1 MIDFKK
7 ELNAEQYQVVTE
19 ADGPCLVLAGAGSG
33 KTRTIV
39 YRVAY
44 LIEKGI
50 KPDNILLLTF
60 TNKAAREMLKRVNE
74 LIRPVETQNFASL
87 QGGTFHHIANKIL
100 RKFASLI
107 GYKANFTILD
117 EEDSESL
124 LKICLRDLNIN
135 TKERRYPTPAVL
147 KDLISYAKN
156 SEKKLKEVVEMKH
169 PRWLEILPQL
179 EKIARSY
186 EERKRQKGLMDFDD
200 LLTNLLYLLKS
211 QPVVKNKL
219 SEKFKYI
226 LVDEYQDTNKIQAE
240 IIKELAVV
248 NQNVLVVGDDAQ
260 SIYSFRAADIK
271 NILDFP
277 KIFKGTKI
285 FHLTKNYRST
295 PEILNVANSIIEKN
309 LNQFPKNLVS
319 LQKKFIK
326 PILATL
332 ASPGVEA
339 EYISEL
345 ILELRNQGISLDKI
359 AVLFRATYHSQP
371 LEFELTKRDIPYDY
385 RGGLRFFERAH
396 IKDVLAF
403 LKIINNVKDEV
414 SWFRLLNLQ
423 IGIGE
428 VTSKNLI
435 TYLTKAN
442 NINSVLK
449 LEVEQLLTERAKSGW
464 GELKNI
470 FLKIL
475 KAEKLLLGELIRKI
489 IKSSYQN
496 YLELNYP
503 NYQERLDDL
512 EQLSL
517 FADRYQNLNS
527 FLAEITMQEN
537 FSAARLRTDYQ
548 NEDREERIILSTIHQ
563 AKGLEWEAVF
573 VINLTEDAL
582 PNPRALKEEGGL
594 EEERRLFYVA
604 VTRAQKKLFLTYPL
618 TNSFNSYYL
627 KTPSPFLKEIP
638 EELLEEIKT
647 SEENNFNDSNGK
659 GISYLPEIDEL

>member
-1 MIDFKK
+1 MSSIDYKK
-7 ELNAEQYQVVTE
+7 ELNDEQYQVVTQ

-44 LIEKGI
+44 LIEQGI
-50 KPDNILLLTF
+50 KSDNILLLTF
-60 TNKAAREMLKRVNE
+60 TNKAAREMLNRVALLLKGRN
-74 LIRPVETQNFASL
+74 LKGL
-87 QGGTFHHIANKIL
+87 WGGTFHHIANKIL
-100 RKFASLI
+100 RKFAPLI

-124 LKICLRDLNIN
+124 IKICLKELNIN

-156 SEKKLKEVVEMKH
+156 SEKKLKEVVEIKH

-179 EKIARSY
+179 EKIARNY
-186 EERKRQKGLMDFDD
+186 EERKKQKGLMDFDD
-200 LLTNLLYLLKS
+200 LLTNLLKLLKT
-211 QPVVKNKL
+211 QPPVKKVLSNK
-219 SEKFKYI
+219 FHYI
-226 LVDEYQDTNKIQAE
+226 LVDEYQDTNRIQAE
-240 IIKELAVV
+240 IIKELASVH
-248 NQNVLVVGDDAQ
+248 QNILVVGDDAQ
-260 SIYSFRAADIK
+260 SIYSFRAADIG
-271 NILDFP
+271 NILNFP
-277 KIFKGTKI
+277 KIFKDTKI
-285 FHLTKNYRST
+285 FHLTTNYRST
-295 PEILNVANSIIEKN
+295 PEILEVANRIIENN
-309 LNQFPKNLVS
+309 LKQFPKNLVS
-319 LQKKFIK
+319 LQKSLVK
-326 PILATL
+326 PALAIMSNPET
-332 ASPGVEA
+332 EA
-339 EYISEL
+339 AFISET
-345 ILELRNQGISLDKI
+345 ILELREQRVPLNKI

-396 IKDVLAF
+396 NKDVLAF
-403 LKIINNVKDEV
+403 LKIVNNVKDEV

-435 TYLTKAN
+435 SNLTKAN

-449 LEVEQLLTERAKSGW
+449 QEVEQLLSERAKNGW
-464 GELKNI
+464 RELKYI

-475 KAEKLLLGELIRKI
+475 KAEKLLPGELIRKI
-489 IKSSYQN
+489 IKSNYQN

-548 NEDREERIILSTIHQ
+548 NENHEERVILSTIHQ
-563 AKGLEWEAVF
+563 AKGLEWETVF

-604 VTRAQKKLFLTYPL
+604 VTRAQKNLFLTYSL
-618 TNSFNSYYL
+618 MSSFNSYYL

-647 SEENNFNDSNGK
+647 IEEDNFNDLNGD
-659 GISYLPEIDEL
+659 GISYLPEIDQL

>member
-1 MIDFKK
+1 MSSIDYNK
-7 ELNAEQYQVVTE
+7 ELNDEQYQVVTQ

-44 LIEKGI
+44 LIEQGI
-50 KPDNILLLTF
+50 KSDNILLLTF
-60 TNKAAREMLKRVNE
+60 TNKASREMLNRVA
-74 LIRPVETQNFASL
+74 LL
-87 QGGTFHHIANKIL
+87 LKGKDLKGLWGGTFHHVANLIL
-100 RKFASLI
+100 RKFAPLI

-124 LKICLRDLNIN
+124 IKICLRDLNIN
-135 TKERRYPTPAVL
+135 IKERRYPTPAVL

-156 SEKKLKEVVEMKH
+156 SEKKLKEVIEMKH
-169 PRWLEILPQL
+169 PRWLEILSPL
-179 EKIARSY
+179 EKITRSY
-186 EERKRQKGLMDFDD
+186 EERKKQKSLMDFDD

-211 QPVVKNKL
+211 QPMVKNKL

-240 IIKELAVV
+240 IIKELAII

-260 SIYSFRAADIK
+260 SIYSFRAADIG
-271 NILDFP
+271 NILNFP
-277 KIFKGTKI
+277 KIFKNAKI

-309 LNQFPKNLVS
+309 INQFPKNLVS
-319 LQKKFIK
+319 LQKSFLR
-326 PILATL
+326 PVLATL
-332 ASPGVEA
+332 TNPEA
-339 EYISEL
+339 EAAFITET
-345 ILELRNQGISLDKI
+345 ILELRDQGTRLNKI

-435 TYLTKAN
+435 AYLTKAN
-442 NINSVLK
+442 NINNVLK
-449 LEVEQLLTERAKSGW
+449 QEVEQLLSERAKNGW
-464 GELKNI
+464 RELKNI

-475 KAEKLLLGELIRKI
+475 KMEKFLPGELIRKI
-489 IKSSYQN
+489 IKSNYQN

-512 EQLSL
+512 EQLSK
-517 FADRYQNLNS
+517 FSDRYQNLNT

-537 FSAARLRTDYQ
+537 FSAARLRTDNQ
-548 NEDREERIILSTIHQ
+548 NEDHEEKIILSTIHQ
-563 AKGLEWEAVF
+563 AKGLEWEVVF
-573 VINLTEDAL
+573 LINLTEDAL
-582 PNPRALKEEGGL
+582 PHPRALSEPGGL

-604 VTRAQKKLFLTYPL
+604 VTRAQKNLYLTYSL
-618 TNSFNSYYL
+618 TNNYNSYYL

-638 EELLEEIKT
+638 DALLEETKND
-647 SEENNFNDSNGK
+647 EFNNFNDLNGD
-659 GISYLPEIDEL
+659 GISYLPEIDQL